1 MIPVAVAIA
10 YKFEPKKISALD
22 MGQVPAIYPTALAFK
37 ASELAALA
45 TFDRNH
51 S

>member
-10 YKFEPKKISALD
+10 YKFEPKISALD